1 MCGISGLLNH
11 SNQQVDSK
19 LIIKKI
25 VNIQNNRGPDD
36 NGLWESECKKVFFGH
51 NRLSIIDLSKS
62 GKQPFISSDGNF
74 IITFNGEIYNF
85 LELKKELIKKNINF
99 KSNTD
104 TEVIIESYKF
114 WGLSFLNKLRGM
126 FAFAIWDKNKKKL
139 ILARDPFG
147 IKPLYFT
154 QKKYIF

>member
-1 MCGISGLLNH
+1 MCGISGLLNY

-51 NRLSIIDLSKS
+51 NRLSIIDLSKN

-85 LELKKELIKKNINF
+85 LELKKELIKKI
-99 KSNTD
+99 
-104 TEVIIESYKF
+104 
-114 WGLSFLNKLRGM
+114 
-126 FAFAIWDKNKKKL
+126 
-139 ILARDPFG
+139 
-147 IKPLYFT
+147 
-154 QKKYIF
+154 